1 MTGDDE
7 LQHPVEVILMR
18 QVASY
23 LATPIF
29 VVDPDGTLLYFN
41 EPAEGILGRRYD
53 EAGEMA
59 QAEWASIFQPTDE
72 QGRALPPERLP
83 LSIAMA
89 QRRPAHGPMWIRGLD
104 GALRHIAVTAFPLVG
119 QEGRYLGAV
128 ALFWEHGE
136 L

>member
-7 LQHPVEVILMR
+7 MQHQVEVILMR

-29 VVDPDGTLLYFN
+29 VVDPEGTLLYFN
-41 EPAEGILGRRYD
+41 EPAEAILGRRYD

-59 QAEWASIFQPTDE
+59 HSHWASIFTPTDE
-72 QGRALPPERLP
+72 LGRALPPERLP
-83 LSIAMA
+83 LSIAIE
-89 QRRPAHGPMWIRGLD
+89 QRRPEHGPLWIRGLD
-104 GALRHIAVTAFPLVG
+104 GVLRHIAVTAFPLIG

-128 ALFWEHGE
+128 ALFWEHPGP
-136 L
+136 

>member
-1 MTGDDE
+1 VTGDDE

-59 QAEWASIFQPTDE
+59 HAEWASIFQPTDE
-72 QGRALPPERLP
+72 QGHALPPERLP

>member
-41 EPAEGILGRRYD
+41 EPAESILGRRYD

-59 QAEWASIFQPTDE
+59 HADWASIFRPTDE
-72 QGRALPPERLP
+72 QGRALPAERLP
-83 LSIAMA
+83 LSVAIAE
-89 QRRPAHGPMWIRGLD
+89 RRPAHGPMWIHGLD
-104 GALRHIAVTAFPLVG
+104 GTLRHIAVSAFPLVG
-119 QEGRYLGAV
+119 QEGHFLGAV
-128 ALFWEHGE
+128 ALFWEHAA